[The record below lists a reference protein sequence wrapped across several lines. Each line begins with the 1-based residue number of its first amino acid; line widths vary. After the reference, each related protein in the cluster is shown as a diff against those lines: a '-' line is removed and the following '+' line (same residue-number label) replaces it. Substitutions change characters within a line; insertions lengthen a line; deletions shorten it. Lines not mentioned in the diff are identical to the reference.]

1 MFQFKIINCT
11 LLSNR
16 KTSQVTSNFKLNS
29 CYYSFWILSENFNKL
44 MLEKHSD
51 TTWRNTAAIQAW
63 GFGSSCFF
71 KSSLAVCMVTC
82 QHRKGK
88 DILWDG
94 HTTLATSVVL
104 YEHTQS
110 LGEDESSKH
119 DCLFSMPP
127 TSVDTTV
134 QAKECEIHHW
144 WIFLHWKGPFFN
156 TAVLILTYYLQS
168 SVEAHHSHCIL
179 IAPLYKGFY

>member
-63 GFGSSCFF
+63 GFGSSCFLRAHLLF
-71 KSSLAVCMVTC
+71 VWSHVSIEKEKIFYGMDTPHSPHLSYFMS
-82 QHRKGK
+82 
-88 DILWDG
+88 
-94 HTTLATSVVL
+94 TLNHWVRTRA
-104 YEHTQS
+104 QN
-110 LGEDESSKH
+110 
-119 DCLFSMPP
+119 
-127 TSVDTTV
+127 TTV
-134 QAKECEIHHW
+134 YSQCRQHQWTQQSRPKSVKFITGEFSCIEKDL
-144 WIFLHWKGPFFN
+144 FLIR
-156 TAVLILTYYLQS
+156 LS
-168 SVEAHHSHCIL
+168 
-179 IAPLYKGFY
+179 